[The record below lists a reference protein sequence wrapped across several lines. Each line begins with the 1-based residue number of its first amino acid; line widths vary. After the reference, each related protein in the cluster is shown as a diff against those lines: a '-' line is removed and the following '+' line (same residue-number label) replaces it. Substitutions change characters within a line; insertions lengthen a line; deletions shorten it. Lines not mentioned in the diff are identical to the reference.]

1 MTWIRFFI
9 TSTIFASATS
19 AAVAQLPQTRITSV
33 FPAGGQQGTTVELIV
48 GGGTDLDEVDT
59 MVFSHPGITA
69 VPKTDAAG
77 SLVANSFNVT
87 VPTDVAP
94 GLYDVRVRGLFGIS
108 NPRMFRVDTLPEV
121 TEVEPNNVVAQA
133 TPVTPGT
140 VVNCRAN
147 GATDVDFF
155 RVPVTTGQT
164 LVVRTEAGQIDSPM
178 QPTLQLFSVS
188 GRRLAESR
196 RVFAQEASLVW
207 KSEKDEELILRVQD
221 TVYGGGDP
229 FVYRLAFDA
238 RPLVDWISPA
248 FIVANEPTT
257 VTVFGRHLP

>member
-1 MTWIRFFI
+1 MTWLRFLL
-9 TSTIFASATS
+9 TSTIFAAATS
-19 AAVAQLPQTRITSV
+19 ATVAQLPQTRITSV
-33 FPAGGQQGTTVELIV
+33 FPAGGQRGTTVELTV
-48 GGGTDLDEVDT
+48 GGGTDLDEVDAIL
-59 MVFSHPGITA
+59 FSHSGITA
-69 VPKTDAAG
+69 IPKTDAAG
-77 SLVANSFNVT
+77 NLVANTFTVT
-87 VPTDVAP
+87 VASDVAP

-121 TEVEPNNVVAQA
+121 AEVEPNNVVAQA

-140 VVNCRAN
+140 IVNCRAN

-196 RVFAQEASLVW
+196 RVAPNGVASRRL
-207 KSEKDEELILRVQD
+207 SARVS
-221 TVYGGGDP
+221 
-229 FVYRLAFDA
+229 A
-238 RPLVDWISPA
+238 
-248 FIVANEPTT
+248 
-257 VTVFGRHLP
+257 